1 MKKTILLLAISA
13 SLFSCKQK
21 ESVKFSNY
29 SENDD
34 GTFQLTITKNNE
46 SLNIYFDDV
55 DVVEFTDLDNG
66 TKYKGFTSKLN

>member
-1 MKKTILLLAISA
+1 MKKTILLFAISA
-13 SLFSCKQK
+13 SLFICKQK
-21 ESVKFSNY
+21 ESVRFSNY

-55 DVVEFTDLDNG
+55 DIVEFTDLDNG
-66 TKYKGFTSKLN
+66 TNYKVFTSKLN